1 MAITG
6 FKDKFKH
13 ESIIWK
19 VNGCVFYV
27 LKLEFLLLNVL
38 IHLTEVQNPPLFPRK
53 IDEIGG

>member
-38 IHLTEVQNPPLFPRK
+38 IHVTEVQNPPLFPR
-53 IDEIGG
+53 